1 MALLSP
7 LTHAEGRQLEDRLL
21 DAFRE
26 VNEELDHL
34 EQLNPH
40 TRDLLYGAGLIGA
53 YQDVRADLL
62 DILADDIPHCGT
74 AA

>member
-1 MALLSP
+1 MALLSV
-7 LTHAEGRQLEDRLL
+7 LTHAEGKQLEDRLME
-21 DAFRE
+21 AFRE

-34 EQLNPH
+34 ERLNPL
-40 TRDLLYGAGLIGA
+40 TRSLLYGPGLIRA
-53 YQDVRADLL
+53 YQGVRFDLL